1 MHQHLNLDSK
11 GAPLSEP
18 ETLQEA
24 PQRKASDPETDL
36 RAYVCSACVPVR
48 VLWRGAGI
56 NGLM

>member
-1 MHQHLNLDSK
+1 MHQHLNFNSK

-24 PQRKASDPETDL
+24 PQKKANDPETDL
-36 RAYVCSACVPVR
+36 RVCVSACMHVH
-48 VLWRGAGI
+48 VLWRGVAN